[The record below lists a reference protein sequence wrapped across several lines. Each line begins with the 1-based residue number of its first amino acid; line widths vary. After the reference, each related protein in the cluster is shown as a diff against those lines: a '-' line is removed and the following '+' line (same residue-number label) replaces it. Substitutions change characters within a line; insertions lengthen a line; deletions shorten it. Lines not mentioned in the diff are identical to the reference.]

1 MKKTIVL
8 LSVALLVACGVILTR
23 KHWRK
28 ADEEAAGLKKAKSA
42 VVTVLLTNVTTMTV
56 PVELVTFGIVEPLTT
71 VAVKPQITGIL
82 SEVLL
87 TEGQEVRA
95 GDVLFRVDSRGP
107 EASLKQA
114 EAALMRD
121 RVQWENAI
129 KEAGRRD
136 VLLKKGVLAQEA
148 YDGAVTAAEM
158 FKATVQS
165 DEAVVDN
172 ARLQLGYCSIRAP
185 VAGRTG
191 NLAVHQGN
199 LVRADD
205 TTLVTINQ
213 IHPILVRFVLPQ
225 SELARVA
232 GHMQGGGLMVVATPV
247 GVGVHAETG
256 AVTFVDN
263 AVEEATGTIQLKA
276 RFANTGESL
285 WPGQFVKVVIRFA
298 MQESAVVVPESAVLL
313 GQQGAYVYVTEQG
326 GKVVLRL
333 VTVDRT
339 VAGLSV
345 IASGLMPGEEVV
357 VDGQLRI
364 KSGSLVKPQSSARSA
379 AAPAGHP

>member
-1 MKKTIVL
+1 MKKTIMCLLVL
-8 LSVALLVACGVILTR
+8 LLVAGGVVLTR
-23 KHWRK
+23 KHWRE
-28 ADEEAAGLKKAKSA
+28 AEEAAAVAKNAKSA
-42 VVTVLLTNVTTMTV
+42 AVTVLLTNVTTMTV
-56 PVELVTFGIVEPLTT
+56 PVELSTFGTVEPLTT

-82 SEVLL
+82 SKVLFDEGREV
-87 TEGQEVRA
+87 QA
-95 GDVLFRVDSRGP
+95 GDVLFTVDSRGP

-114 EAALMRD
+114 EAVLLRD

-129 KEAGRRD
+129 KEAGRRE
-136 VLLKKGVLAQEA
+136 VLLKKGVLTQEA
-148 YDGAVTAAEM
+148 YDGAVTAVEM

-165 DEAVVDN
+165 DEAAVDN
-172 ARLQLGYCSIRAP
+172 ARLLLSYCSIRAP

-191 NLAVHQGN
+191 NLAVHPGN
-199 LVRADD
+199 LIRADD

-225 SELARVA
+225 LELARVQ
-232 GHMQGGGLMVVATPV
+232 GHVQGGGLMVVVAPV

-263 AVEEATGTIQLKA
+263 AVDEATGTIQLKA
-276 RFANTGESL
+276 RFENTLESL
-285 WPGQFVKVVIRFA
+285 WPGQFVKVVLRFA
-298 MQESAVVVPESAVLL
+298 LQENAVVVPESAVLF
-313 GQQGAYVYVTEQG
+313 GQQGAYVYVTDKG
-326 GKVVLRL
+326 GRAVPRF

-345 IASGLMPGEEVV
+345 IASGLVSGEEVV

-364 KSGSLVKPQSSARSA
+364 KPGALVKSPSSPRPASV
-379 AAPAGHP
+379 PAGRP